1 MHINTYVWYQRKGTL
16 SSYGSPYG
24 LVILRVRASEGKM
37 GKDMKE
43 RELLETQPHAEV
55 WHANKIL
62 GVLNVRND

>member
-43 RELLETQPHAEV
+43 RELLETEPHAEV
-55 WHANKIL
+55 
-62 GVLNVRND
+62 